1 MVFPRRPLRAL
12 VAFSVFVTG
21 LVTMVAM
28 PTAATTENPCTT
40 LKTWAAVYRGISPS
54 LDDLARFDRAH
65 RIAIFNA
72 VTPAVRASLWQEQ
85 LRRFDQRTDLSAAQ
99 HALLQEAAAVTTPAL
114 YAREP
119 QATAAH
125 EAFWA
130 RAEAA
135 FSAPHQRRAVLD
147 LGAVVP
153 GFNAGTSRTLGC
165 ECNRQQSEADCGAGR
180 TCVYGGCQ
188 QDSGCGITGNSMCD
202 GTCK

>member
-12 VAFSVFVTG
+12 VAFSLFVTG

-40 LKTWAAVYRGISPS
+40 LKTWAAVYRGVSPS

-119 QATAAH
+119 QAVAAH

-130 RAEAA
+130 KAEQA
-135 FSAPHQRRAVLD
+135 FTTPRDRRVMFD
-147 LGAVVP
+147 LGAVAPTFDATAARGVSCNCSRSSSGECDGACSATSACSMFVGCGP
-153 GFNAGTSRTLGC
+153 SGTSM
-165 ECNRQQSEADCGAGR
+165 CNG
-180 TCVYGGCQ
+180 
-188 QDSGCGITGNSMCD
+188 MCN
-202 GTCK
+202 